1 MATESKND
9 KSWNEIF
16 KDFDVL
22 KKISKTGH
30 FIITSEQIN
39 KYRESRLM
47 TKFDHEINL
56 PEIFKADK
64 LSIMPLSRGSYII
77 ARFEAY
83 QKVDYSAQKPES
95 VPKRT
100 DLESLDYN
108 NIYSEAAAI
117 NCAFLSGIIKDVIGE
132 EGELTI
138 NGRMSSR
145 TFDFVINTN
154 DTGKSMAVKVEN
166 SQCEIDAGFESE
178 TKLVLLEAKNFKC
191 DDFLIR
197 QIYYPY
203 RLWTGKINKKVI
215 PIFMTYSNGMFSFF
229 IYEFTD
235 EKNYNSLKLV
245 EQKNYEI
252 ASEPI
257 NMEDIKKILG
267 ESKLVVEPKV
277 PFPQAD
283 KFDRVVDLIGL
294 LMNEDLT
301 KDKITSE
308 YDFDERQTNYYTDAA
323 RYLGLVEKHK
333 DEIKVI
339 RFKITD
345 ECKKIL
351 LQPQKT
357 KNLELARLI
366 ILHKPF
372 YEVLK
377 YYLEKSGPPSVDY
390 VVEVMK
396 KSKLYKVDSK
406 STYERRAQSV
416 IKWVEWI
423 INLIDE

>member
-1 MATESKND
+1 
-9 KSWNEIF
+9 
-16 KDFDVL
+16 
-22 KKISKTGH
+22 
-30 FIITSEQIN
+30 
-39 KYRESRLM
+39 M

-56 PEIFKADK
+56 PKTFKDNK
-64 LSIMPLSRGSYII
+64 LSIMPLNRGSYII
-77 ARFEAY
+77 AKFEAY
-83 QKVDYSAQKPES
+83 QKVNYSIQKSEF

-138 NGRMSSR
+138 NGRMSSK

-154 DTGKSMAVKVEN
+154 DAGKSMEIKVEN

-203 RLWTGKINKKVI
+203 RLWKGKINKKVI

-235 EKNYNSLKLV
+235 EKSYNSLKLI

-252 ASEPI
+252 APEPI
-257 NMEDIKKILG
+257 NMEDIKKILN
-267 ESKLVVEPKV
+267 EIKIVAEPKV
-277 PFPQAD
+277 PFPQAN
-283 KFDRVVDLIGL
+283 KFERVVDLIGL
-294 LMNEDLT
+294 LMNEDLS

-323 RYLGLVEKHK
+323 KYLGLVEKYK
-333 DEIKVI
+333 DEKKII

-351 LQPQKT
+351 LQPQKV
-357 KNLELARLI
+357 KNLELTKFI
-366 ILHKPF
+366 ISHKPF
-372 YEVLK
+372 YENLK
-377 YYLEKSGPPSVDY
+377 YYFENSRPPSIDL
-390 VVEVMK
+390 VVEIMK
-396 KSKLYKVDSK
+396 KSKLYKVDSAN
-406 STYERRAQSV
+406 TYHRRAQSV
-416 IKWVEWI
+416 MKWVEWI
-423 INLIDE
+423 VNLIDE